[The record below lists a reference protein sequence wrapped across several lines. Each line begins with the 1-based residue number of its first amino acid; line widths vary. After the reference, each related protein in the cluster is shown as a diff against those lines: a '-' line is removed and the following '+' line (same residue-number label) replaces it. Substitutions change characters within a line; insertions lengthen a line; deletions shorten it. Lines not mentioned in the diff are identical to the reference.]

1 MTAASRVKPAQREI
15 ATAEDYAATFV
26 HFKPGQKVLEDLCAK
41 FHDREIHVA
50 GGIEGQRETEKRAA
64 QKNVLSF
71 ILRKAGQQ
79 IGGNDK
85 DE

>member
-1 MTAASRVKPAQREI
+1 MSTTTVKSTQREI
-15 ATAEDYAATFV
+15 ATAEDYRQTFV
-26 HFKPGQKVLEDLCAK
+26 GFKPGQKVLEDLCAK

-79 IGGNDK
+79 IGGNENAD
-85 DE
+85 